1 MYGTG
6 LLMSLSP
13 CALSLLPL
21 TVSYIAG
28 AEAEGAAEEAAE
40 GRERGGFESLKG
52 GFIPSAAFA
61 AGDLPACPHGQS
73 VLQGRL

>member
-1 MYGTG
+1 
-6 LLMSLSP
+6 MSLSP